1 MIEVLIALFTLVLIQ
16 PVIISAFHLIVQ
28 IDFAWAL
35 RQNQLGLIQLRR
47 KVAQGV
53 KLSVLKDTLS
63 FDLDNQRI
71 TMKCSED
78 SVIQQPGNMP
88 YLIELS
94 DCEWKQ
100 QESYVVLVWS
110 MNEVHYEHI
119 IGILN

>member
-1 MIEVLIALFTLVLIQ
+1 MIDVLIALFTLVLIQ
-16 PVIISAFHLIVQ
+16 PVIISAIHLITK
-28 IDFAWAL
+28 IEFAWTL

-53 KLSVLKDTLS
+53 KLSLSKDTLS
-63 FDLDNQRI
+63 FDLDNQRV

-78 SVIQQPGNMP
+78 RLIQQPGNMP

-100 QESYVVLVWS
+100 QESYVVLAWS
-110 MNEVHYEHI
+110 MKEENYELIVGI
-119 IGILN
+119 ID

>member
-1 MIEVLIALFTLVLIQ
+1 MIDVLIALFTLVLIQ
-16 PVIISAFHLIVQ
+16 PVIISAFLLITK
-28 IDFAWAL
+28 IDFAWTL

-53 KLSVLKDTLS
+53 KLSLSKDTLS
-63 FDLDNQRI
+63 FDLDNQRV

-78 SVIQQPGNMP
+78 RLIQQPGNMP

-100 QESYVVLVWS
+100 QESYVVLAWS
-110 MNEVHYEHI
+110 MKEENYELIVGI
-119 IGILN
+119 ID

>member
-1 MIEVLIALFTLVLIQ
+1 MIDVLIALFTLVLIQ
-16 PVIISAFHLIVQ
+16 PVIISAFHLITK
-28 IDFAWAL
+28 IDFAWTL

-53 KLSVLKDTLS
+53 KLSLSKDTLS
-63 FDLDNQRI
+63 FDLDNQRV

-78 SVIQQPGNMP
+78 RLIQQPGNMP

-100 QESYVVLVWS
+100 QESYVVLAWS
-110 MNEVHYEHI
+110 MKEENYELIVGI
-119 IGILN
+119 ID

>member
-1 MIEVLIALFTLVLIQ
+1 MIDVLIALFTLVLIQ
-16 PVIISAFHLIVQ
+16 PVIISAFLLITK
-28 IDFAWAL
+28 IDFAWTL

-53 KLSVLKDTLS
+53 KLSLSKDTLS
-63 FDLDNQRI
+63 FDLDNQRV

-78 SVIQQPGNMP
+78 RLIQQPGNMP

-100 QESYVVLVWS
+100 QESYVVLAWS
-110 MNEVHYEHI
+110 MKEENYELI
-119 IGILN
+119 VGIVD